1 MGARVENI
9 YVKEWSGKKL
19 SVNVQVHLG
28 QRVRGE
34 SNRGP
39 RERMSV

>member
-1 MGARVENI
+1 MGARVENT
-9 YVKEWSGKKL
+9 YVKDWSGEKL
-19 SVNVQVHLG
+19 SVNAQVLLG

-39 RERMSV
+39 RARMSV